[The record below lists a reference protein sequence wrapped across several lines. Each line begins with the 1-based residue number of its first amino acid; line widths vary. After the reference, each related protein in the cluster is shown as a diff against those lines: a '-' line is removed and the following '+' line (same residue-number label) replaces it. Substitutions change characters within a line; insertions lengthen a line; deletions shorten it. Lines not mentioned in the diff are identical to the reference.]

1 SLTVP
6 SIRQRRTIRI
16 SSRGIPETRISVPT
30 TCRSSRSCV
39 ASFRTSIAPSR
50 YWWRA
55 ATCPTDAVDLSTS
68 RRLDGVRQVR
78 RAVLLWLVALVAAC
92 GDQLAARQA
101 YLARFVGQPESA
113 VVQQMG
119 VPTRSFE
126 TGGIRYLAYNQRR
139 IELIPAFPTYGAFYP
154 AWYGG

>member
-1 SLTVP
+1 M
-6 SIRQRRTIRI
+6 
-16 SSRGIPETRISVPT
+16 
-30 TCRSSRSCV
+30 
-39 ASFRTSIAPSR
+39 
-50 YWWRA
+50 
-55 ATCPTDAVDLSTS
+55 
-68 RRLDGVRQVR
+68 R

-154 AWYGG
+154 AWYGGGFPPQVVELQCETTFEVAEGTVRAFTLRGNACGDLQFGSGLVSQPVDQVSPPQAGK